1 MRRAR
6 IPADVDRE
14 DRVLAGLSGRQ
25 VAILGGAA
33 LALWAIYV
41 ATRGH
46 LPAIAFG
53 ALAAPVAGTAAAF
66 ALGRADGLSLDRLA
80 RAAFRQARAPRRLVQ
95 APEGLQSPGIGTTG
109 SRTGQRVGPLP
120 ALVRSI
126 SADGLV
132 DLGPDGKRQ
141 LCRASAVSFALRS
154 EAEQEALLAAF
165 GRFLNGL
172 SSPVEIAVSAKRASL
187 GTLADAVEGAAPA
200 LPDPGLEAAAR
211 EHAEFLRDLD
221 ETGGFYVGEILL
233 VLSAL
238 AGAGAADQLGRQL
251 DEARSALTGAGVR
264 LESLS
269 GGDVT
274 RTLAVAAD
282 PTAPPPPV
290 GSAPSGVVRRKR

>member
-1 MRRAR
+1 VRRAR
-6 IPADVDRE
+6 IPADIERE
-14 DRVLAGLSGRQ
+14 DRVLVGLSGRQ

-33 LALWAIYV
+33 LALWALYV

-53 ALAAPVAGTAAAF
+53 AVAAPVVGAAAAF

-95 APEGLQSPGIGTTG
+95 APDGLQSRGGRAAR
-109 SRTGQRVGPLP
+109 SRTGQGVGPLQ

-126 SADGLV
+126 SPDGLV
-132 DLGPDGKRQ
+132 DLGADGLRQ

-172 SSPVEIAVSAKRASL
+172 SSPVEIAVSANRAPL
-187 GTLADAVEGAAPA
+187 GTLAAAVEDAAPA
-200 LPDPGLEAAAR
+200 LPDPGLEEAAR
-211 EHAEFLRDLD
+211 EHAGFLRDLD
-221 ETGGFYVGEILL
+221 ETGGFYVGEVLL

-238 AGAGAADQLGRQL
+238 GRAGAGDQLGCQF
-251 DEARSALTGAGVR
+251 DEARSALAGAGVQIVA
-264 LESLS
+264 LS
-269 GGDVT
+269 GDDVT

-282 PTAPPPPV
+282 PTAAPPPV
-290 GSAPSGVVRRKR
+290 GSASSGVVRRKR